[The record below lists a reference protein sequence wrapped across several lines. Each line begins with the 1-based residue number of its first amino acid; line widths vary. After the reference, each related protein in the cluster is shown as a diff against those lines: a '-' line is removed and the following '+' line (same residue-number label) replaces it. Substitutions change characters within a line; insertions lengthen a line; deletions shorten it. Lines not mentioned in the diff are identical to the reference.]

1 MQRAPLQPCRAVK
14 AEVQSERRQISVVFC
29 DVVASTPLSARLDL
43 EELAEVIGTYQ
54 ARVAAAIAEFGGYVA
69 GYVGDGVLSYFGWPK
84 SEETNSEF
92 AVRAAL
98 AVVAAMKAPIR
109 GEKLQVRVAVATGT
123 VVIGG
128 TVGSAAGEGTEAIG
142 ETPNLATRLQ
152 EIAAPDSVVIDEV
165 TRRQIEGLFSCRD
178 LGERPLKE
186 FGAPVRAWRVLKQ
199 RVVDD
204 RFAARHAGR
213 LVPLIDRDEELARLL
228 ECWRLAKLGKGELV
242 WLGGE
247 AGIGKSRLIVE
258 LLSHLRE
265 EPHATL
271 RYFCSPHH
279 QASPLY
285 PIVARFEY
293 DAKFSRTDA
302 PAERFRKLENLLQQA
317 GASDVDTALIADLL
331 GLPAS
336 ASQPALDLSPQ
347 AKNQRTQ
354 EILLRQVV
362 AMARRRPLLI
372 LAEDVHWADPSSLEL
387 LDRMIR
393 LLPEAPI
400 LLIVSF
406 RPDFH
411 VPFGGGPNEAHI
423 SLTRLDRGGSERL
436 AKEVAFGH
444 VLPPPL
450 IDRIIAQS
458 DGVPLFVEEL
468 ARSVLEASRGAVQAA
483 SLSVPNTLQGLLTAR
498 LDRLPLAKRVAQ
510 IGAVIG
516 REFSRPLLAA
526 VAEITD
532 EDVSGGLDE
541 LVAAGIAFRRREA
554 PEAVYVFKHA
564 LVQEAIYDSVLR
576 RQRAVIHARIVA
588 AAESDVSLGR
598 DRAGP
603 AWIPL
608 CAGRHACQGRV
619 LLPNCWRPFGRTRC
633 CGGDKDLS
641 RAWIAIRCQ
650 SAGRS

>member
-1 MQRAPLQPCRAVK
+1 M
-14 AEVQSERRQISVVFC
+14 QSERRQISVVFC

-128 TVGSAAGEGTEAIG
+128 TVGSAAGEATEAIG

-152 EIAAPDSVVIDEV
+152 EIAAPDSVVVDEV

-186 FGAPVRAWRVLKQ
+186 FGAPVRAWRVLKE
-199 RVVDD
+199 RAVDD

-213 LVPLIDRDEELARLL
+213 LLPLIDRDEELARLL
-228 ECWRLAKLGKGELV
+228 ECWRLAKLGKGQLV

-247 AGIGKSRLIVE
+247 AGIGKSRLIAE
-258 LLSHLRE
+258 LLSRLRE

-293 DAKFSRTDA
+293 DAKFLRPDA
-302 PAERFRKLENLLQQA
+302 PAERLRKLENLLQPA

-331 GLPAS
+331 GLPAG
-336 ASQPALDLSPQ
+336 ASALDLSPQ

-362 AMARRRPLLI
+362 AMGRKRPLLM

-387 LDRMIR
+387 LDKMIR
-393 LLPEAPI
+393 LLAESPI

-406 RPDFH
+406 RPEFQ
-411 VPFGGGPNEAHI
+411 VPFGSSSNETHI

-588 AAESDVSLGR
+588 AAES
-598 DRAGP
+598 
-603 AWIPL
+603 
-608 CAGRHACQGRV
+608 
-619 LLPNCWRPFGRTRC
+619 
-633 CGGDKDLS
+633 
-641 RAWIAIRCQ
+641 
-650 SAGRS
+650 